1 MASTDPSSSSGLPSI
16 NDSSNHN
23 PKQSSHAGHQ
33 RVLLLIAV
41 QKCMLSPQ
49 PVGVPAAST
58 VGPNIA
64 RILSHARSL
73 SHPPLIIHVRN
84 SGDQGEADEPNTPG
98 WQLVHDP
105 LPNEPVIDKTKNNA
119 FTGTRLAEYIRPDAE
134 IVVVGMQS
142 DFCVRATCSTALIRG
157 NLVLLIRGAHAT
169 YDRLDVWNSGLATS
183 VTPADT
189 VQNEIEAELEEAG
202 VMLLEMKDLP
212 QIFTGR

>member
-1 MASTDPSSSSGLPSI
+1 MASTDPSSSAAPPSLNGTSTHSI
-16 NDSSNHN
+16 SNI
-23 PKQSSHAGHQ
+23 SHAGHQ

-41 QKCMLSPQ
+41 QKCMLSPP

-64 RILSHARSL
+64 RILTHARSL
-73 SHPPLIIHVRN
+73 PHPPLIIHVRN
-84 SGDQGEADEPNTPG
+84 SGDQGEADEPGTAG
-98 WQLVHDP
+98 WELVHDP
-105 LPNEPVIDKTKNNA
+105 LPGEPVIDKTKNNA

-134 IVVVGMQS
+134 IVVAGMQS
-142 DFCVRATCSTALIRG
+142 DFCVRATCSTALVRG

-169 YDRLDVWNSGLATS
+169 YDRLDVWNTGLATS

-189 VQNEIEAELEEAG
+189 VQTEIEAELEEAG